1 MSKLEIAP
9 IHPGEVLKKLYFNE
23 INMSAGRLAK
33 ELNVP
38 RTRIEQVAE
47 CSRALSPDTAIRL
60 AKFFNTTPQ
69 FLFCKQTMMLVSQ
82 NKMLMFPA
90 FALLKLLSETQ
101 VAA

>member
-9 IHPGEVLKKLYFNE
+9 IHPGEVLKELYLNE

-38 RTRIEQVAE
+38 RTRIERVAD
-47 CSRALSPDTAIRL
+47 CSQALSPDTAIRL

-69 FLFCKQTMMLVSQ
+69 FWLNLQTNYDVGTAEQNVDVSGIRT
-82 NKMLMFPA
+82 F
-90 FALLKLLSETQ
+90 E
-101 VAA
+101 AAE